1 VLPLLIQSLL
11 QQPAPIK
18 HKARQLTLALSAA
31 NMSIMSN
38 RRKEQH
44 RKSAGAS
51 ITTGLVFTLAFGLAW
66 GVTGIWAFIF
76 PMFFAGVLPV
86 LEGIR
91 RSLVYRQRDKIAPRN
106 DEALGEKQVLQT
118 AKAEKGLITPTLVA
132 LKTDLT
138 IEKAE
143 KILESMAQK
152 GYAVMHVNDNGRI
165 EYEFPEFMPRLE
177 G

>member
-1 VLPLLIQSLL
+1 M
-11 QQPAPIK
+11 
-18 HKARQLTLALSAA
+18 SA
-31 NMSIMSN
+31 MSN
-38 RRKEQH
+38 RRKERHQ
-44 RKSAGAS
+44 KSAGAS

-66 GVTGIWAFIF
+66 RVTGIWPFIF
-76 PMFFAGVLPV
+76 PMFFAGVLPL

-106 DEALGEKQVLQT
+106 DEASEEKQVLQT
-118 AKAEKGLITPTLVA
+118 AKSEKGLITPALVA

-152 GYAVMHVNDNGRI
+152 GYAEMHVNENGRI
-165 EYEFPEFMPRLE
+165 EYEFPEFIPRLE

>member
-1 VLPLLIQSLL
+1 M
-11 QQPAPIK
+11 
-18 HKARQLTLALSAA
+18 TLAVSAA
-31 NMSIMSN
+31 NMSTMSN

-66 GVTGIWAFIF
+66 GVTGIWPFIF
-76 PMFFAGVLPV
+76 PMFFAGVLPL

-91 RSLVYRQRDKIAPRN
+91 RSLVYRQRDKIAPLN

-143 KILESMAQK
+143 KILESMAQR

-165 EYEFPEFMPRLE
+165 EYEFPEFIPRLE

>member
-1 VLPLLIQSLL
+1 
-11 QQPAPIK
+11 
-18 HKARQLTLALSAA
+18 
-31 NMSIMSN
+31 
-38 RRKEQH
+38 
-44 RKSAGAS
+44 
-51 ITTGLVFTLAFGLAW
+51 
-66 GVTGIWAFIF
+66 
-76 PMFFAGVLPV
+76 MFFAGVLPL

-91 RSLVYRQRDKIAPRN
+91 RSLVYRQRAKITPRD

-143 KILESMAQK
+143 KILEGMAQK

-165 EYEFPEFMPRLE
+165 EYEFPEFIPRLE
-177 G
+177 D